1 MAAVNGDDKPLQKI
15 SDAFKVL
22 ASVAQDSKIADME
35 LAPFSR
41 ACTHVCPLFGCLGI
55 AFMFAEKD
63 FVAKVQDLAEA
74 SNSIKTLQSMI
85 DQDVQNNC
93 VRTAGSHTRN
103 LLRVKRG
110 LDMIRLLFEYMLVAE
125 GSSLRDPASKAYE
138 KALAPYHGW
147 AIRKAVSAGLYTLPT
162 KEQLLVKF
170 NEDEATARVLMQNYV
185 TACTP
190 VLQYVDNLFI
200 SRDLGTDW

>member
-1 MAAVNGDDKPLQKI
+1 MAAPDGDDKPLQKI

-22 ASVAQDSKIADME
+22 ASVAQDSQSPDME
-35 LAPFSR
+35 LASFSR

-55 AFMFAEKD
+55 AFKFAEKD
-63 FVAKVQDLAEA
+63 FVAKVKDLAEA

-85 DQDVQNNC
+85 EQDVQNNC

-110 LDMIRLLFEYMLVAE
+110 LDMVRLLFEYMLVTE

-170 NEDEATARVLMQNYV
+170 NEDEAAARVLMQNYV

-190 VLQYVDNLFI
+190 VLQYVDNLFT